1 LRKQADHEARM
12 SVREE
17 TARKTGRKPGGEP
30 PQPPAADPGPTDQVN
45 LTDEDSRI
53 IPVAGG
59 GFEQA
64 YDAQATVA
72 TGSMLVVTA
81 DVVQAAN
88 DKQQIEPTLAD
99 LDRLAGELGKAQTL
113 LADSGYFSEA
123 NVEACAK
130 ARIAPLIAP
139 GRERHHRS

>member
-1 LRKQADHEARM
+1 
-12 SVREE
+12 
-17 TARKTGRKPGGEP
+17 
-30 PQPPAADPGPTDQVN
+30 
-45 LTDEDSRI
+45 
-53 IPVAGG
+53 VAGG